1 MTRILSVARRVL
13 LQLKGDRRTLALML
27 VAPLLIL
34 TLLWLIFDSDP
45 YSPKVAAVGLH
56 ERWVA
61 ALGKA
66 GARVRTLDREAAEQ
80 ALRRREVDAV
90 LEIRNLRPHIRM
102 EGSDPARSLAVGRA
116 ILQAGRHL
124 LPFRPPEPVIEFLH
138 GSADMDPFDNF
149 GPVLLGFLVFFFT
162 FLVSGISVVRER
174 QTGTLERMLSTPVRR
189 HEVVL
194 GYVLGFAA
202 VVVLQSTLMT
212 VHSLFVL
219 DMMLAGSFVWL
230 LVIVL
235 LLAATAL
242 CLGMFLSAFAR
253 TEFQMLQ
260 FIPLVI
266 VPQVFFSGIF
276 PLETMPKWL
285 ATVGRAFPLTYAAD
299 AMREVMIRGGGW
311 REIRGDLLVLAGL
324 AALLVL
330 ANVRA
335 LKRYRPL

>member
-1 MTRILSVARRVL
+1 MSRILAVARRVL
-13 LQLKGDRRTLALML
+13 LQLKGDKRTLALML

-45 YSPKVAAVGLH
+45 YHPSLAAIDLH
-56 ERWVA
+56 ETWVT
-61 ALGKA
+61 ALRES
-66 GARVRTLDREAAEQ
+66 GARVRTLDREGAER

-90 LEIRNLRPHIRM
+90 IEIRNRKPHIWM
-102 EGSDPARSLAVGRA
+102 EGSDPARSLAVG
-116 ILQAGRHL
+116 QVMVKAGRRFI
-124 LPFRPPEPVIEFLH
+124 PFRPPDPEIEFLH
-138 GSADMDPFDNF
+138 GSPTMDPFDNF

-162 FLVSGISVVRER
+162 FIVSGVSFVRER
-174 QTGTLERMLSTPVRR
+174 QTGTLERMMSTSIRR

-194 GYVLGFAA
+194 GYIVGFAA

-212 VHSLFVL
+212 VHSLYVL
-219 DMMLAGSFVWL
+219 DMMLEGSFVWL
-230 LVIVL
+230 LLVVL

-276 PLETMPKWL
+276 PTETMPAWL
-285 ATVGRAFPLTYAAD
+285 VAIGRAFPLTYGAD

-311 REIRGDLLVLAGL
+311 REIWRDVLVLGGITLVLALG
-324 AALLVL
+324 
-330 ANVRA
+330 NVRA
-335 LKRYRPL
+335 LRRYRGL